1 MAFNN
6 NYQNYAQNYGT
17 FNNNNYPASGFNQ
30 SQAGY
35 IPGKFVQDFREITPR
50 DVPMDATPAV
60 FVKAD
65 MSEIQVCQWDK
76 SGGIVPYTYVFAN
89 NAGNNYMQAQ
99 NTGNNNTAQTGTD
112 YSEQLLASIKQ
123 LNDTIVLFNNNL
135 RGASNEPKQESYDEP
150 RQSNAANDARV

>member
-50 DVPMDATPAV
+50 DVPMEATPAAV
-60 FVKAD
+60 LLL
-65 MSEIQVCQWDK
+65 CQ
-76 SGGIVPYTYVFAN
+76 A
-89 NAGNNYMQAQ
+89 AGEA
-99 NTGNNNTAQTGTD
+99 
-112 YSEQLLASIKQ
+112 E
-123 LNDTIVLFNNNL
+123 VLV
-135 RGASNEPKQESYDEP
+135 E
-150 RQSNAANDARV
+150 